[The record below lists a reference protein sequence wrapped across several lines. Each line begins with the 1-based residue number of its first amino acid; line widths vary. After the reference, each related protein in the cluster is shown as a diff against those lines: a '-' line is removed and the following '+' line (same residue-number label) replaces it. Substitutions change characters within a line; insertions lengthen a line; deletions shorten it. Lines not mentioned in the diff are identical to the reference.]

1 MPRPEMG
8 KSFIVSTE
16 DIKGGGGMDEAA
28 VNALITKAL
37 ADYAKKADV
46 YTKTEADA
54 KFQPKA

>member
-1 MPRPEMG
+1 MP
-8 KSFIVSTE
+8 KLKTFIVSNK
-16 DIKGGGGMDEAA
+16 DIDKIVAESVA
-28 VNALITKAL
+28 KAL

>member
-1 MPRPEMG
+1 MPET
-8 KSFIVSTE
+8 KTFIVSNK
-16 DIKGGGGMDEAA
+16 DIDKIVKKA
-28 VNALITKAL
+28 VTVAL